1 MQYFEYGNIE
11 MDYLKS
17 KDNKLGQVI
26 DSIGFVKRQVNPDI
40 FDSLIASIISQQI
53 STKAANTVNERLK
66 NMVGKIGPESIYNT
80 DTGDVQKCGMTMR
93 KAEYIKGI
101 ADAAVEKSVDFDN
114 LYKLSDKEI
123 IKELTKLKGV
133 GEWTAEMMLIHTFE
147 RPDVLSYKD
156 LGIRR
161 GMERLYSLEEI
172 SQSEFDLYKKRY
184 SPYGTVA
191 SIYLWEVSK

>member
-172 SQSEFDLYKKRY
+172 GRAH
-184 SPYGTVA
+184 V
-191 SIYLWEVSK
+191 